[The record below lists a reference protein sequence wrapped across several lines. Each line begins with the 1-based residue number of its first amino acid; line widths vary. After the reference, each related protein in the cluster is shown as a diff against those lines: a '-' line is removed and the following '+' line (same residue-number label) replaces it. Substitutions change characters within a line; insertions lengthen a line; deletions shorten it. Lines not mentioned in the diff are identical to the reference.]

1 VPFIGLRDGRYP
13 TLALATVTYSSRLT
27 LRQGGQHLTLVN
39 CGPAHTDG
47 DTIIYISPANVAV
60 VGDIFSNHFY
70 PIIDLASGGSM
81 DGMIHS
87 VDQILAQTDEKTKI
101 VPGHGPVAT
110 RSDLKDYREMLVQVR
125 QRIEVLVGAG
135 KTMDE
140 AVAAA
145 PTKAF
150 DPKWGRGYVS
160 ADVFVRMVFNSL
172 IDSGNA
178 NR

>member
-1 VPFIGLRDGRYP
+1 LFSVVITGAASRAAGQAKPGETVIKK
-13 TLALATVTYSSRLT
+13 ATEQIENSPLKIAS
-27 LRQGGQHLTLVN
+27 LRQGAG
-39 CGPAHTDG
+39 
-47 DTIIYISPANVAV
+47 ISPANVPI

-81 DGMIHS
+81 GGMIHS
-87 VDQILAQTDEKTKI
+87 VEQILAQTDKKTKI

-110 RSDLKDYREMLVQVR
+110 HSDLKDYREMLVQVR

-140 AVAAA
+140 AVASA

-150 DPKWGRGYVS
+150 GAKWGRGLRIRGC
-160 ADVFVRMVFNSL
+160 FSL